1 MDSYTSL
8 DSASE
13 FDAGASDVLMAATT
27 LPTEGARLR
36 TSIDTTAVQGLAGM
50 LNTRIP
56 CCPAK
61 ADNEEPAPGSTSLP
75 DVGQSQSRTGISRQR
90 SLPQTALLGDS
101 STTTAAGSAMS
112 TPVSSSEP
120 WQQSHIEAPIQPSLV
135 QPLQAGIQFNSGS
148 QRPDAGR
155 LSLPNYDAYQ
165 AQLQQFQPQYQQQPL
180 SAQRAGSLAYPVQPQ
195 HQYQS
200 SYGSNI
206 DQNSSRLDSNHAL
219 GQHSQARGYGSADL
233 SMSDTLPPDMQAQFL
248 RGLSDQ
254 NYHQG
259 VPQQHQMPNMS
270 YPNAGFGNS
279 FKMEVLD
286 PGYSDSWQ
294 HLGGQNLDWPDESHE
309 NPGPSW
315 GP

>member
-8 DSASE
+8 DSAS
-13 FDAGASDVLMAATT
+13 DYDPGASDVLTGATT
-27 LPTEGARLR
+27 LPTEGTRLR

-50 LNTRIP
+50 LNTRVP

-61 ADNEEPAPGSTSLP
+61 ADNEEPAPGSTSLL
-75 DVGQSQSRTGISRQR
+75 DVGQSQSRTGSSRQR
-90 SLPQTALLGDS
+90 SLPQTALLGDN

-112 TPVSSSEP
+112 TPVSLSEP
-120 WQQSHIEAPIQPSLV
+120 WQQSHHEAHLQSSLG
-135 QPLQAGIQFNSGS
+135 QPLHAGIQFNGGP

-155 LSLPNYDAYQ
+155 LSVPNYDAYQ
-165 AQLQQFQPQYQQQPL
+165 AQLQQFQPQYQQQP
-180 SAQRAGSLAYPVQPQ
+180 SQAQRTDSLPYPLQPQ

-200 SYGSNI
+200 SYASNI

-219 GQHSQARGYGSADL
+219 GPHPHARGYGSADL

-248 RGLSDQ
+248 RGLRDQ
-254 NYHQG
+254 HYQQG
-259 VPQQHQMPNMS
+259 IPQQQQMPNMS

-279 FKMEVLD
+279 FKMEGLD
-286 PGYSDSWQ
+286 PGYTDSWQ
-294 HLGGQNLDWPDESHE
+294 NLGGQSLDWHNESRE

-315 GP
+315 GA